1 VSTDDAAL
9 TGAATWQDPGWRD
22 GALAWAVERLAER
35 GRAPSGRPEQVH
47 VRAWSTVIRIRV
59 DDGSDVWLKSVG
71 TGSAQEPVLAEALG
85 GWVPDGVLVPLAVEP
100 DRRLLLLPDG
110 GPTLRETGGGR
121 IPEAWEAMLAGYAR
135 LQVELAEHDE
145 DMVALGVPD
154 NRPER
159 LPDLVGDLLA
169 DDEALLAGRPDGIEP
184 HLRARLIDGLGA
196 YTGLCRALATGPV
209 PATLQHDDLHDANV
223 FVVGNGHRFFD
234 WGDASVAHPFLSL
247 LVPLRMAIRA
257 LDLPQGHPVVLRLRD
272 AYLQPWRGHAEMP
285 VLRELV
291 DLALQVAPLERALT
305 WHRILLGV
313 SSDER
318 AEWQASVPGWAAETA
333 EPGPLAGVPGA

>member
-1 VSTDDAAL
+1 MTTDDPVL

-22 GALAWAVERLAER
+22 AALAWATDRLAEH
-35 GRAPSGRPEQVH
+35 GRIPSGRPDQAH
-47 VRAWSTVIRIRV
+47 VRSWSTAIRIPV
-59 DDGSDVWLKSVG
+59 DDGGDVWLKSVG

-85 GWVPDGVLVPLAVEP
+85 SWVPDRVLVPLAVEP

-121 IPEAWEAMLAGYAR
+121 LVEAWEAMLANYAR
-135 LQVELAEHDE
+135 MQVALIPHAEE
-145 DMVALGVPD
+145 MVALGVPD

-159 LPDLVGDLLA
+159 LPGLVGDLLA
-169 DDEALLAGRPDGIEP
+169 DDQAMLAGRADGIDPE
-184 HLRARLIDGLGA
+184 LRDRLTAGLDDYA
-196 YTGLCRALATGPV
+196 ELCRALAAGPV
-209 PATLQHDDLHDANV
+209 PASLQHDDLHDANV

-234 WGDASVAHPFLSL
+234 WGDASVSHPFLSL
-247 LVPLRMAIRA
+247 LIPLRVATSA
-257 LDLPQGHPVVLRLRD
+257 LDLPQGHPILLRLRD
-272 AYLQPWRGHAEMP
+272 AYLQPWRPYAEAP

-291 DLALQVAPLERALT
+291 DLALQVTPLERSLT

-313 SSDER
+313 HPDER

-333 EPGPLAGVPGA
+333 EPGPLDGVPGV